1 MTSAAVAFSLVLSN
15 WFLVMG
21 IQVRGDEQA
30 VITSIGGTHLESPFL
45 LGSLP

>member
-1 MTSAAVAFSLVLSN
+1 MTSTAVAFSLVLSN

-30 VITSIGGTHLESPFL
+30 VITSVGGTAFGITVL